1 MNLIRKTIKR
11 FRFTVAVRAPWLK
24 KYLKL
29 KCSLTTVIHRRPKS
43 EGRRSAVRRLMLQ
56 SL

>member
-11 FRFTVAVRAPWLK
+11 FRFSVAVRAPWLM

-29 KCSLTTVIHRRPKS
+29 KCSLATVIHRRPKS
-43 EGRRSAVRRLMLQ
+43 EGRRHAVRRLISQ